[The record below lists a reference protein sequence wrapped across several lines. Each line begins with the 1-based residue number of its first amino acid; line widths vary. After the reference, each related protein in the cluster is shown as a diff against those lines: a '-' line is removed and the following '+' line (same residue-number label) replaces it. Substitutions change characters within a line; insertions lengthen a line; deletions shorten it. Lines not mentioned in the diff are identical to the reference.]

1 MSDERKLSPGAPAPP
16 AAKNRVGLTRADYDG
31 AKTTLCPGCGH
42 NAITSAIIQAA
53 FEAGLE
59 PHRVAKLSGIGCSS
73 KTPAYFLGHS
83 HGFNAVHGRMPS
95 IATGAHLANRELL
108 LIGVSGDGDTA
119 SIGLGQFCHLVR
131 RNVPVV
137 YIVENNG
144 VYGLTKGQ
152 FSATADVGSTTKSG
166 SINDLMP
173 IDLCAVAI
181 ELGCGFVARSFSGD
195 LKQLRPLLKAAFAHR
210 GTAVLD
216 VISPCV
222 TFADHEGSTKSY
234 AAVKEHDAP
243 LHDIEFV
250 PYFEDIHV
258 DYAPGTT
265 RDVEMPDGSH
275 IVLKKLAEDYDPTSR
290 EGAMQAIHEARRE
303 QKLITG
309 LLFVDEQ
316 KPPFTDEL
324 KLPADAL
331 ARLPLEKARPSRA
344 VLEQIMEQLRT
355 GKGAAAAAGGG

>member
-1 MSDERKLSPGAPAPP
+1 MSATTTPTPAGQPV
-16 AAKNRVGLTRADYDG
+16 NRVGLTRADYDG
-31 AKTTLCPGCGH
+31 ARTTLCPGCGH
-42 NAITSAIIQAA
+42 NAITGGIIQAA
-53 FEAGLE
+53 FDAGLE

-95 IATGAHLANRELL
+95 IATGVHAANQDLL

-119 SIGLGQFCHLVR
+119 SIGMGQFVHLIR

-152 FSATADVGSTTKSG
+152 FSATADIGSTQKG
-166 SINDLMP
+166 GKANQMLP
-173 IDLCAVAI
+173 IDLCALAI

-195 LKQLRPLLKAAFAHR
+195 QKQLRPLLRAAFAHR

-243 LHDIEFV
+243 LHDIDYV
-250 PYFEDIHV
+250 PYFEDILV
-258 DYAPGTT
+258 DYEPGTT
-265 RDVEMPDGSH
+265 REVKMPDGSH
-275 IVLKKLAEDYDPTSR
+275 IYLKKIDADYDPTDASR
-290 EGAMQAIHEARRE
+290 ALNAIRAARAE
-303 QKLITG
+303 DKLLTG
-309 LLFVDEQ
+309 LFYVDPQ
-316 KPPFTDEL
+316 TRPFSVE
-324 KLPADAL
+324 ANL
-331 ARLPLEKARPSRA
+331 APGPLAALPLEQARPSRS
-344 VLEQIMEQLRT
+344 VLESIMASYRE
-355 GKGAAAAAGGG
+355 GSAPVGSGGG